1 MATIT
6 LTSTSMATP
15 SSTVSTPTKT
25 VTDCQT
31 GGIRTRATTAS
42 SMWTTSRWAG
52 PSTMGPAVPLWFGR
66 LYRVQ
71 WPSTPAVW
79 HTPGCMDTPCKALPG
94 LNRPSIPRLT
104 VLGRTTSSTKA
115 HTTAVTR
122 RASGP
127 APRTASGSTSSEI
140 RMSAPAQL
148 SPTTK
153 SRTTVTCGWPTL
165 A

>member
-6 LTSTSMATP
+6 LTSTSMATL

-25 VTDCQT
+25 ATDCRT
-31 GGIRTRATTAS
+31 GGTRTRATMAS
-42 SMWTTSRWAG
+42 SMLMTSRWAE
-52 PSTMGPAVPLWFGR
+52 PSTMGPADRAWFGR
-66 LYRVQ
+66 LSSRLL
-71 WPSTPAVW
+71 PSMHAVW

-94 LNRPSIPRLT
+94 PNRPSILHLT
-104 VLGRTTSSTKA
+104 VLGRTPSSTRV

-127 APRTASGSTSSEI
+127 ATRTVSGSTSSEI
-140 RMSAPAQL
+140 RTSVPAQL

-153 SRTTVTCGWPTL
+153 SRTTAICGWLTL

>member
-6 LTSTSMATP
+6 LTSTSMATL

-31 GGIRTRATTAS
+31 GGTKTRATTAF
-42 SMWTTSRWAG
+42 SMWTTSRWVE
-52 PSTMGPAVPLWFGR
+52 PSTMGPAVPLWFSR
-66 LYRVQ
+66 FCRVQ
-71 WPSTPAVW
+71 WLNTPAVW
-79 HTPGCMDTPCKALPG
+79 HTPGCMDTPCKALPE
-94 LNRPSIPRLT
+94 LNRPSILHLT

-127 APRTASGSTSSEI
+127 ASRTASGSTSSEI

-153 SRTTVTCGWPTL
+153 SRTTATCG
-165 A
+165 